1 MCFGLAAFFAC
12 VREQGAHAEKLEV
25 ERIFWFV
32 AFAYG
37 GWGRRHIRV
46 WSGSH
51 GEEKGRK
58 VFAIFREFS
67 VIA

>member
-1 MCFGLAAFFAC
+1 MGLAASVASIS
-12 VREQGAHAEKLEV
+12 ELGAHAEKLYV
-25 ERIFWFV
+25 ERRYWFV

-37 GWGRRHIRV
+37 GWGRRPIRV